1 MLVSLI
7 HALESA
13 VRAAPGA
20 PALATRDT
28 VWTYRELASA
38 VDAAQRALCARS
50 ARRGS
55 RVALLLSNSPQ
66 YVAIYYGAM
75 AAGRVAVPLDTH
87 EKQRTLKQQIRHCGA
102 SLLCGD
108 PAHPEWAAVSA
119 DAAEYGVD
127 IMQIPRH
134 IGPDSA
140 ASFIELLRVSRR
152 AEPPS
157 QLDANEPAA
166 IFFTSGSTGR
176 AKGVVLS
183 HRNLLSN
190 AQAIA
195 GYLGLTASD
204 RGLCLLPTHFAYG
217 NSVLNSHLVCGARVA
232 IEDSLAAP
240 QSVLQR
246 IQEEAITGLAGVSS
260 TFSVLRARTQPKK
273 FKLSTLRYITQAGG
287 AMPRVLIAWLQ
298 QELPAAQLFLMYGQ
312 TEATARITYL
322 PPERL
327 SEKPGSVGIPID
339 GVELQ
344 ILRGGIQ
351 ADPMEVGEIRV
362 RGPNVM
368 LGYWQDAPASA
379 QALREGWLHTG
390 DLGHRDADGFLYI
403 DGRLSDLI
411 ETGAYRVAPAEIEAV
426 IASLAGVREVAVTAV
441 ADEML
446 GHTIKA
452 VVVADATLD
461 AKRIQAHCR
470 AQLASYKVPRIIEL
484 APSLPRTA
492 SGKVRRVKLD

>member
-1 MLVSLI
+1 M
-7 HALESA
+7 
-13 VRAAPGA
+13 G
-20 PALATRDT
+20 
-28 VWTYRELASA
+28 
-38 VDAAQRALCARS
+38 
-50 ARRGS
+50 
-55 RVALLLSNSPQ
+55 NSPQ

-75 AAGRVAVPLDTH
+75 AAARVAVPLDTQ
-87 EKQRTLKQQIRHCGA
+87 EKRRTLTQQIRHCGA

-134 IGPDSA
+134 AGPDSV
-140 ASFIELLRVSRR
+140 ASFIDLVRVSSR
-152 AEPPS
+152 AELPS
-157 QLDANEPAA
+157 RIEADEPAA

-176 AKGVVLS
+176 PKGVLLS

-195 GYLGLTASD
+195 GYLGLTAAD

-217 NSVLNSHLVCGARVA
+217 NSVLNSHLVCGARLI
-232 IEDSLAAP
+232 IEDSLASP
-240 QSVLQR
+240 QNILHR
-246 IQEEAITGLAGVSS
+246 IRDESITGLAGVSS
-260 TFSVLRARTQPKK
+260 TFSVLRARTRLRD
-273 FKLSTLRYITQAGG
+273 FDLRSLRYITQAGG
-287 AMPRVLIAWLQ
+287 AMPRALSSWLQ
-298 QELPAAQLFLMYGQ
+298 QELPNARLFLMYGQ

-327 SEKPGSVGIPID
+327 GEKPGSVGIPIAD
-339 GVELQ
+339 VEIE
-344 ILRGGIQ
+344 ILRAGHK
-351 ADPMEVGEIRV
+351 AAAMEVGEIRV

-368 LGYWQDAPASA
+368 LGYWQDAEASA
-379 QALREGWLHTG
+379 EALRDGWLYTG
-390 DLGHRDADGFLYI
+390 DLGHRDAEGFLYI

-411 ETGAYRVAPAEIEAV
+411 KTGAYRVSPAEIEEV

-441 ADEML
+441 ADDTL

-452 VVVADATLD
+452 VVVADGELD

-470 AQLASYKVPRIIEL
+470 AQLASYKVPRVIEL
-484 APSLPRTA
+484 AASLPRTA
-492 SGKVRRVKLD
+492 SGKVQRSKLD

>member
-1 MLVSLI
+1 MLISLI

-28 VWTYRELASA
+28 VWSYRELASA

-87 EKQRTLKQQIRHCGA
+87 EKRRTLTQQIRHCGA

-108 PAHPEWAAVSA
+108 PTHPEWAAVSA

-134 IGPDSA
+134 TGPDSV

-157 QLDANEPAA
+157 QLDTNEPAA
-166 IFFTSGSTGR
+166 IFFTSGSAGR
-176 AKGVVLS
+176 PKGVVLS

-195 GYLGLTASD
+195 GYLGLSASD
-204 RGLCLLPTHFAYG
+204 RGLCLLPAHFAYG
-217 NSVLNSHLVCGARVA
+217 NSVINSHLACGARVA

-246 IQEEAITGLAGVSS
+246 VQDEAITGLAGVSS

-273 FKLSTLRYITQAGG
+273 FNLSTLRYITQAGA
-287 AMPRVLIAWLQ
+287 AMPRALIAWLQ
-298 QELPAAQLFLMYGQ
+298 QELPAA
-312 TEATARITYL
+312 
-322 PPERL
+322 
-327 SEKPGSVGIPID
+327 
-339 GVELQ
+339 
-344 ILRGGIQ
+344 
-351 ADPMEVGEIRV
+351 
-362 RGPNVM
+362 
-368 LGYWQDAPASA
+368 
-379 QALREGWLHTG
+379 
-390 DLGHRDADGFLYI
+390 
-403 DGRLSDLI
+403 
-411 ETGAYRVAPAEIEAV
+411 
-426 IASLAGVREVAVTAV
+426 
-441 ADEML
+441 
-446 GHTIKA
+446 
-452 VVVADATLD
+452 
-461 AKRIQAHCR
+461 HC
-470 AQLASYKVPRIIEL
+470 S
-484 APSLPRTA
+484 
-492 SGKVRRVKLD
+492 